1 MGANNLRHFLSFLV
15 STAMLCVYGTGLLAQ
30 IVLGIVRE
38 KRLLSLSYIDPIT
51 KMRHVLRWDQVL
63 SYLMATEYVLVT
75 LTLFLALVA
84 LLLLSFT
91 GYHLYLIA
99 RGTTTNETFRW
110 DDVRDYLKQGHTLLL
125 PASSPA
131 ARGLPPAEPAPA
143 QAAPAAATNRKG
155 RGQAAAADADTPAP
169 DDVVLSHTKQLV
181 NVYNQGIVRNFVDA
195 LVPPPYFG

>member
-1 MGANNLRHFLSFLV
+1 MGANNLRHFLAFLT

-38 KRLLSLSYIDPIT
+38 KRLLSLSYVDPVT

-63 SYLMATEYVLVT
+63 TYLMATEYVLVT

-110 DDVRDYLKQGHTLLL
+110 DDVRAYLKQGHTLLL

-131 ARGLPPAEPAPA
+131 ARGLPPAEPAPV
-143 QAAPAAATNRKG
+143 QAAPAPATNRKG
-155 RGQAAAADADTPAP
+155 RGMAAADADKSAP

-181 NVYNQGIVRNFVDA
+181 NVYNLGIVRNFVDA